1 MSLEIQPSFPINNT
15 LVGFVQQPDGRGTLT
30 ILFSCLLTLSLCV
43 WSAVHLDLP
52 EQGESKTHYTFKYV
66 KWSILGI
73 FGPELL
79 IWVAWRQF
87 ISARTLTKSIQEVSN
102 ATEKWQD
109 R

>member
-1 MSLEIQPSFPINNT
+1 MSIEIQRPFSINNT
-15 LVGFVQQPDGRGTLT
+15 LVGFVQQPEGRGTLT

-52 EQGESKTHYTFKYV
+52 EQSETKTHYTFKYL

-87 ISARTLTKSIQEVSN
+87 ISARTLTKSIQEVSKT
-102 ATEKWQD
+102 AETRQ
-109 R
+109 